1 MTCVTKVDFPR
12 QSEMELL
19 RSILRISLYLAL
31 SSASFG
37 DVITL
42 KNGRRISAERTWEE
56 GNRINYEIDG
66 NVYGFSKDL
75 VAKVESGDYIAE
87 NPRPEVAPDKHA
99 TKTIP
104 IETGQGSDIWNL
116 GTSVRR
122 PEIIVDGKLDEDKL
136 RSIERDAI
144 RNPRDADKQ
153 TLYKNALLE
162 LVNFELKRGD
172 QAGAIGSLQQY
183 LSFDPN
189 DLQGNLALAG
199 LYLKQGRYS
208 QAEDLLSQAEI
219 KHSQSAELY
228 ALLGMSCYLQ
238 DKNDRARRTLR
249 RSLDLKFSSEVD
261 QLLKKIDGENL
272 IESSFKQTDSLHF
285 VIKYEGTEANQVLG
299 RAILT
304 TLEKSFVDL
313 ETALSYSPRESI
325 AVILYTSETFRDVT
339 RMPDWVGALND
350 GKIRL
355 PIKGISRV
363 DEGVSK
369 ILKHELTHSFV
380 RFKTGGTCPVWLNEG
395 LAQYLAGDSAQ
406 GLLPLFKRAI
416 SENQFLSLQRLEAPF
431 VNLPSAAAIWAYQ
444 ESLAAVEFLASN
456 YGMED
461 LRRLLGQLGG
471 SSNFEE
477 ALKRV
482 LRTDYE
488 GLEKQFEEYLLKR

>member
-1 MTCVTKVDFPR
+1 MGSQR
-12 QSEMELL
+12 QSEIEML
-19 RSILRISLYLAL
+19 RSILRISFYLAL
-31 SSASFG
+31 SSVSFG

-42 KNGRRISAERTWEE
+42 KNGRTISAERTWED

-75 VAKVESGDYIAE
+75 VAKVESGNYVPDS
-87 NPRPEVAPDKHA
+87 PRHEVAAGRQA

-104 IETGQGSDIWNL
+104 IETGQGLGIWNL
-116 GTSVRR
+116 GSSARR
-122 PEIIVDGKLDEDKL
+122 SEIIVDGKLDEERL
-136 RSIERDAI
+136 RSIERDAR
-144 RNPRDADKQ
+144 RNPRDVEKQ
-153 TLYKNALLE
+153 TLYKNALFE
-162 LVNFELKRGD
+162 LANFELKRGD
-172 QAGAIGSLQQY
+172 QAGAIRSLQQY

-189 DLQGNLALAG
+189 DLQANLALAS
-199 LYLKQGRYS
+199 LYLKQGRYP

-228 ALLGMSCYLQ
+228 SLLGMSCYLQ
-238 DKNDRARRTLR
+238 DKNERARRVLR
-249 RSLDLKFSSEVD
+249 RSLDLKFSPEVD

-272 IESSFKQTDSLHF
+272 VESNFKQADSLHF
-285 VIKYEGTEANQVLG
+285 LLKYEGTEDNQVLG
-299 RAILT
+299 REILA
-304 TLEKSFVDL
+304 TLEKSFVEL
-313 ETALSYSPRESI
+313 ESALSYSPRESI

-339 RMPDWVGALND
+339 RTPDWVGALND

-363 DEGVSK
+363 DDGVSK

-380 RFKTGGTCPVWLNEG
+380 RLKTGGTCPVWFNEG

-416 SENQFLSLQRLEAPF
+416 GENQFLSLQRLEAPF
-431 VNLPSAAAIWAYQ
+431 VNLPSAVAIWAYQ

-456 YGMED
+456 YGMGD
-461 LRRLLGQLGG
+461 VQHLLAQLC
-471 SSNFEE
+471 SSSSFEE

-482 LRTDYE
+482 LRTDYAR
-488 GLEKQFEEYLLKR
+488 LEKEFEEYVLKH